1 VIAYQLACAK
11 GHEFE
16 GWFGNSTAFDE
27 QAAQGAIACPM
38 CGDSQIR
45 KAIMS
50 PSVKTSITKAKGKTE
65 IAAPPPNAPDAQ
77 KVRQFVAGY
86 RKFIEENADYVGSKF
101 PEEARKIH
109 YGEADERHIYG
120 ESTLKEARELIEEGI
135 EVAPMPPDP
144 GELN

>member
-16 GWFGNSTAFDE
+16 GWFGNSAAFDE

-65 IAAPPPNAPDAQ
+65 IAAQPPNAPDAQ